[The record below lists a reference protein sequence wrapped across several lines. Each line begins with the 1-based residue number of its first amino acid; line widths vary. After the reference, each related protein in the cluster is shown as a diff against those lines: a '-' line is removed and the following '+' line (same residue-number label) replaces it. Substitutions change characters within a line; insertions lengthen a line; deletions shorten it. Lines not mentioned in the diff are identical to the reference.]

1 LPSLSRFHSTFAVL
15 LLSAVALNGCQTI
28 ESFSQ
33 NEVPKTQ
40 VPKTIV
46 PAENMI
52 SQFPQSHQKSQEA
65 AQVQDKVLPP
75 GLTPQLPSFLPFLNR
90 PARTVRIQEKDVRV
104 PPPAT
109 TDTVRI
115 SILLP
120 LSGSNS
126 QIGQALLNAAQ
137 LALFDFA
144 DSRFEMMP
152 QDTKGTSDGA
162 ARAARLAISDGASV
176 ILGPLLSSSVKAI
189 TPAAQ
194 AANVPVIAFS
204 NDNSIVGNGTY
215 TLGFIPSE
223 QVNRVIQYAYS
234 KGVTRFG
241 ALAPNNAYGVRVVE
255 ALQRAAHVL
264 GATITRSQF
273 YDPAAGDFTSVVR
286 EFANYDTRRKDLLEQ
301 RKTLEA
307 QNDEISKR
315 ALERLKNLQTLG
327 DVPFEALFV
336 ADGGKRLLSVAAL
349 LPFFDIDPGKIRMLG
364 TGQWDEPGIGKEPA
378 LIGGWYAAPPPSAR
392 IDFDKQYGEVYGTR
406 PPRLVTMAYDATA
419 LIAVLARQEG
429 GPMFSEEALTN
440 PNGFWGSDGVF
451 RLTKAGAAERG
462 LAIMQIGRDKNKI
475 ISNAPESFKV
485 LTN

>member
-1 LPSLSRFHSTFAVL
+1 MFPNLPSLPRLLLNFAVL
-15 LLSAVALNGCQTI
+15 FFSLAALIGCQTI
-28 ESFSQ
+28 ERFSS
-33 NEVPKTQ
+33 NQ
-40 VPKTIV
+40 VAKAIV
-46 PAENMI
+46 PADNTI
-52 SQFPQSHQKSQEA
+52 SQLPQAHRTTPEATKTQK
-65 AQVQDKVLPP
+65 KILPP
-75 GLTPQLPSFLPFLNR
+75 GLTPKLPSFLPFLNR
-90 PARTVRIQEKDVRV
+90 PAKAISTLEQDAGM

-120 LSGSNS
+120 LSGSNAR
-126 QIGQALLNAAQ
+126 IGKALLNAAQ

-144 DSRFEMMP
+144 DSRFEMLP
-152 QDTKGTSDGA
+152 QDTKGTFDGA
-162 ARAARLAISDGASV
+162 AHAARIAIGDGASV

-189 TPAAQ
+189 TPAAK
-194 AANVPVIAFS
+194 AANVPIIAFS
-204 NDNSIVGNGTY
+204 NDTSIAGNGAY

-223 QVNRVIQYAYS
+223 QVNRVINYASS
-234 KGVTRFG
+234 KGITRFG

-255 ALQRAAHVL
+255 ALKKTAQSL
-264 GATITRSQF
+264 GATVTRSQF
-273 YDPAAGDFTSVVR
+273 YDPTADDFTSVVR
-286 EFANYDTRRKDLLEQ
+286 EFADYDTRRRDLLEQ

-307 QNDEISKR
+307 QDDEISKR
-315 ALERLKNLQTLG
+315 ALERLENLQTLG
-327 DVPFEALFV
+327 DLPFEALFV

-392 IDFDKQYGEVYGTR
+392 IDFDKQYQEVYGNR

-440 PNGFWGSDGVF
+440 PNGFWGRDGVF
-451 RLTKAGAAERG
+451 RLTKAGTAERG
-462 LAIMQIGRDKNKI
+462 LAIMQIGRDKNKV